1 MYKKSDART
10 KLLFSQSQPVAFLLF
25 SLPLP
30 SLLLIIGTLRSED
43 GDGSENVAEK
53 VNSRSLN
60 LHLWEIMV
68 FMALAEINYYFCCA
82 QLWARDFSEFFAPSE
97 VHCSVVV
104 VCRGTYFSNLSQS
117 LSPYNRPPYTSDR
130 KQYEDLVYAYENWT
144 QGSLPRKDLNSCTFW
159 KRIHCMKFLVYQMCK
174 FMLSMKVLRI
184 LWLVYI
190 QRT

>member
-30 SLLLIIGTLRSED
+30 SLLLIIGNLRSED

-60 LHLWEIMV
+60 LHLREITV
-68 FMALAEINYYFCCA
+68 FMALADINYYFCCA
-82 QLWARDFSEFFAPSE
+82 QLWARDFSEFFAPSK
-97 VHCSVVV
+97 VPCGVVF

-117 LSPYNRPPYTSDR
+117 LSPYSRPPYTSDR
-130 KQYEDLVYAYENWT
+130 KQYEDYSVRLRE
-144 QGSLPRKDLNSCTFW
+144 LNTGVS
-159 KRIHCMKFLVYQMCK
+159 
-174 FMLSMKVLRI
+174 S
-184 LWLVYI
+184 
-190 QRT
+190 

>member
-60 LHLWEIMV
+60 LHLREITV
-68 FMALAEINYYFCCA
+68 FMALADINYYFCCA

-117 LSPYNRPPYTSDR
+117 LSPYSRPPYTSDR
-130 KQYEDLVYAYENWT
+130 KQYEDYSVRLRE
-144 QGSLPRKDLNSCTFW
+144 LNTGVS
-159 KRIHCMKFLVYQMCK
+159 
-174 FMLSMKVLRI
+174 S
-184 LWLVYI
+184 
-190 QRT
+190 